1 MGAVLADAVPV
12 PEREARSAAGRMG
25 RREAELPRGGSA
37 AMLALQRTAGNRAVG
52 AMLRSRQ
59 ERTLAR
65 CAGACH
71 CGGRCQ
77 EEELLPGKPH
87 GSSRVSLSRS
97 ERKLAR
103 SPESQFAF
111 AHEGKVE
118 STQVFVGGVPQEREE
133 DVDEFV
139 LWNFLVNSEL
149 VRKGHKAK
157 LDGVADR
164 WAAELTADPK
174 LRIRV
179 LGYASVTGGTV
190 LNDELAARRAESVK
204 DYLVGRGIPE
214 DQIVIDSSGSRLPM
228 DEGTSPES
236 LARNRRV
243 EISKFFATTVKSSL
257 ADLGGGIDIKVGA
270 LDFAANADINLG
282 VDGTNATFTLAPQ
295 RLSARLRVN
304 SADPDVEVGFLQ
316 FVTNDVRLA
325 GYNDADADGEVADFH
340 VGPSS
345 FIDYDHCKNAFG
357 PCRDVKFARLPFSLT
372 NQPGQPQRTAGPG
385 QAPVD
390 IVFDTAPSIVLPIR
404 IDVPGRGQ
412 GVLTQVAWKMALS
425 IVLVARK
432 GDTIVPLDEHAEW
445 DLSALVSMIV
455 GPDPK
460 TLSRSVTSIT
470 SVDSRTN
477 FFATRPRPDIERAM
491 SLPTCT
497 LRDRMMN
504 QLCKPTIHDVQG
516 GLGDE
521 FDEELERAKK
531 ELDEAFRKLV
541 PILG

>member
-1 MGAVLADAVPV
+1 MGAVLADAASV
-12 PEREARSAAGRMG
+12 PEREVRRAAAQTGPRV
-25 RREAELPRGGSA
+25 AELARGGSA
-37 AMLALQRTAGNRAVG
+37 AVLALQRTAGNRAVG

-59 ERTLAR
+59 ARTLAR

-71 CGGRCQ
+71 CGGHCQ
-77 EEELLPGKPH
+77 EEEPLPEKMR

-97 ERKLAR
+97 DRKLAR
-103 SPESQFAF
+103 SPESRFAF

-118 STQVFVGGVPQEREE
+118 STQVFVGGIPQERED

-179 LGYASVTGGTV
+179 LGYASVSGGTA
-190 LNDELAARRAESVK
+190 LNDELAERRAESVK
-204 DYLVGRGIPE
+204 DYLVARGVPE

-228 DEGTSPES
+228 DEGTGPES

-243 EISKFFATTVKSSL
+243 EISKFFASAVKKSL
-257 ADLGGGIDIKVGA
+257 GDLGGGIDIKVGS
-270 LDFAANADINLG
+270 LEFEGNASIADR
-282 VDGTNATFTLAPQ
+282 VDDTNATFTLAPQ
-295 RLSARLRVN
+295 RLRARLQVN

-316 FVTNDVRLA
+316 FATRDVRLA

-340 VGPSS
+340 LPPSS

-357 PCRDVKFARLPFSLT
+357 PCRDVKFAKLPFSLT
-372 NQPGQPQRTAGPG
+372 NQPGQSRRTAGPG
-385 QAPVD
+385 QAPVE
-390 IVFDTAPSIVLPIR
+390 IVFETAPKIVLPIR
-404 IDVPGRGQ
+404 VDVPGRGQ

-432 GDTIVPLDEHAEW
+432 GDTIVPLNEHAEW
-445 DLSALVSMIV
+445 DMSSLISMIV
-455 GPDPK
+455 GPAPK
-460 TLSRSVTSIT
+460 TLSRSLTSIT
-470 SVDSRTN
+470 GVDSRTN
-477 FFATRPRPDIERAM
+477 FFSTRPLPDIERAM

-497 LRDRMMN
+497 LRERMMN
-504 QLCKPTIHDVQG
+504 QLCKPTVTVVQG
-516 GLGDE
+516 GIGDE
-521 FDEELERAKK
+521 FDEELARAKK
-531 ELDEAFRKLV
+531 ELDDAFKKLV

>member
-1 MGAVLADAVPV
+1 M
-12 PEREARSAAGRMG
+12 
-25 RREAELPRGGSA
+25 
-37 AMLALQRTAGNRAVG
+37 
-52 AMLRSRQ
+52 
-59 ERTLAR
+59 
-65 CAGACH
+65 
-71 CGGRCQ
+71 
-77 EEELLPGKPH
+77 
-87 GSSRVSLSRS
+87 
-97 ERKLAR
+97 
-103 SPESQFAF
+103 
-111 AHEGKVE
+111 
-118 STQVFVGGVPQEREE
+118 
-133 DVDEFV
+133 
-139 LWNFLVNSEL
+139 
-149 VRKGHKAK
+149 
-157 LDGVADR
+157 
-164 WAAELTADPK
+164 
-174 LRIRV
+174 
-179 LGYASVTGGTV
+179 
-190 LNDELAARRAESVK
+190 
-204 DYLVGRGIPE
+204 GRGIPE

-270 LDFAANADINLG
+270 LDFAANADLDLT

-295 RLSARLRVN
+295 RLRARLRVN

-390 IVFDTAPSIVLPIR
+390 IVFDTAPAIVLPIR

-412 GVLTQVAWKMALS
+412 GVLTQVAWRMALS

-432 GDTIVPLDEHAEW
+432 GDTIVPLDDHAEW
-445 DLSALVSMIV
+445 DMSALVSMIV

-521 FDEELERAKK
+521 FDEELARAKR